1 MHRSKMCAMPNPDDL
16 IDAAQAA
23 DLLGIS
29 LVTLHRRARDGRL
42 PTALKGDGIRG
53 ARWFLRSDVEA
64 LADEERAA

>member
-1 MHRSKMCAMPNPDDL
+1 MPNPDDL

-29 LVTLHRRARDGRL
+29 LVTLHRRARKGRI

-53 ARWFLRSDVEA
+53 PRWFRLSDVVA